1 MARLKAILLCNIL
14 LGQKKTGFPQSLKWT
29 SDKCERTTWS
39 WAINPSQHDSDPNHM
54 KWKREAL
61 LKMND
66 RIRFWLVTRASAYLL
81 IQWTFPDL
89 GLRVLFDVS
98 LVIVAFSSFY
108 HTLDEEQGPTKP
120 YDETALLAYQKR
132 GLSNQS
138 CRVRTQSDSMIRLLK
153 DLALSL
159 DFDW

>member
-1 MARLKAILLCNIL
+1 M
-14 LGQKKTGFPQSLKWT
+14 
-29 SDKCERTTWS
+29 
-39 WAINPSQHDSDPNHM
+39 
-54 KWKREAL
+54 
-61 LKMND
+61 
-66 RIRFWLVTRASAYLL
+66 
-81 IQWTFPDL
+81 
-89 GLRVLFDVS
+89 LFDVS

-132 GLSNQS
+132 GLSNPS

-159 DFDW
+159 DFD